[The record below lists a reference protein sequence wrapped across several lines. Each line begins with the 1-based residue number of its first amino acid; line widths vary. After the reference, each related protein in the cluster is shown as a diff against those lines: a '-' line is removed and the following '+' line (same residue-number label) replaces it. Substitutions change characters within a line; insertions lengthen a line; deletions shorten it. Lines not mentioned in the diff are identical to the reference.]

1 MTTPL
6 FDSSVLLSLCEG
18 NLQVAS
24 VFSRR
29 PWFWSVYSIYHIP
42 TIYYSVTL
50 NKISYFKRHTYV
62 KLVWPLWCVGWY
74 DTFILCILVS
84 NVHHNCIIQDS
95 LYHAMDIY
103 TMWHCSLV
111 RCTPSQSIWLVL
123 GCALLWCWV
132 SLCAPFTISL
142 IEFYFIM
149 IFTMIVVTIIWIL
162 MAILFILNYTIR
174 LSVTT

>member
-1 MTTPL
+1 MIVVQWRQISIMASQTMTTPL

-103 TMWHCSLV
+103 IPCDIVHWSGAPHHSLYDWFWGV
-111 RCTPSQSIWLVL
+111 RCSGVEFHYVL
-123 GCALLWCWV
+123 LL
-132 SLCAPFTISL
+132 PFP
-142 IEFYFIM
+142 
-149 IFTMIVVTIIWIL
+149 
-162 MAILFILNYTIR
+162 
-174 LSVTT
+174 